1 MLKIINP
8 AVGGNEI
15 KEGEIKV
22 GGSSGI
28 HRVEELEKTVQQLR
42 HEISRLT
49 SKNKFENTEQETPG
63 YKYYALST
71 ELSQCLQSSGCDLTK
86 FTTAY
91 DQAIK
96 ALQTFGEGFTS
107 ILSSMRSKLFP
118 INRSILNF
126 MHSTLDDLQSLR
138 AQLTIIQNYIAV
150 LEFNESILRQ
160 SLQKQEKTCQTT
172 RSQSVSRMNELLKLE
187 TSNKSKNFVLEIA
200 PKIKQREDFSIK
212 LNKLKLRICKL
223 KNLKERAEIDN
234 ERLLIQLKQAKEQI
248 AICEEEAANRE
259 LALELRYQ
267 KLMSVVVKL
276 KEIPTI
282 RPIVSGIEQQVY
294 KSDKKHF
301 RTRSGIIVFN
311 N

>member
-1 MLKIINP
+1 MMLRIINP

-15 KEGEIKV
+15 NEGEVRVDKV
-22 GGSSGI
+22 
-28 HRVEELEKTVQQLR
+28 EDLEKTVQQLR

-49 SKNKFENTEQETPG
+49 SKSKFESAEQETPG
-63 YKYYALST
+63 YKYYALSI

-96 ALQTFGEGFTS
+96 ALQTFGEGCTS
-107 ILSSMRSKLFP
+107 LISSMRSKLFP

-138 AQLTIIQNYIAV
+138 AQLTVVQNYIAV

-172 RSQSVSRMNELLKLE
+172 RSQSVSRMNELIKLE
-187 TSNKSKNFVLEIA
+187 NSNRPKNFVLEIA
-200 PKIKQREDFSIK
+200 PKVRKSMDFSVRV
-212 LNKLKLRICKL
+212 NKLKLRICKL
-223 KNLKERAEIDN
+223 KNLKEIAEINN
-234 ERLLIQLKQAKEQI
+234 ERMLLQLKQAKEQI

-267 KLMSVVVKL
+267 KLVSVLVKV

-282 RPIVSGIEQQVY
+282 RPIVLGIEQQVY

-301 RTRSGIIVFN
+301 RTRSGIVVFN